1 MRQSTL
7 PTRLAVGLT
16 GVAAAVALLTPAA
29 AGAVPSGAIAAA
41 ARPAPEVTSPARN
54 VVAPVSENQVMMVVA
69 LAPVGMAG
77 PAAPAPIVLTAQ
89 PAPKKVAGGPR
100 YANEVQW
107 GMQYA
112 GDGASAGVG
121 LGAMYGGIAGAVIGG
136 TLGGIV
142 AALASVVSGGTLTIP
157 MVLVGVG
164 IGAAAGGLAGVVIG
178 GVIGAVSGAVRGY
191 NEGVADAQY
200 YNRMLRA
207 NAQGVSATRTITASK
222 PASKAVPVRAQR
234 LDQSA
239 LTPPREI
246 PDVKLPPE
254 AHRFIDEAKLVIA
267 RAFGI
272 PTPK

>member
-1 MRQSTL
+1 MRRSTL
-7 PTRLAVGLT
+7 PTRLSVGLT
-16 GVAAAVALLTPAA
+16 GVAAAAALLTPAA
-29 AGAVPSGAIAAA
+29 AGAAPSGPIAAA
-41 ARPAPEVTSPARN
+41 AKPVHAAQAPARS
-54 VVAPVSENQVMMVVA
+54 VAPSVPGNQMMIVVS

-77 PAAPAPIVLTAQ
+77 PAAPTPIVLTAK

-121 LGAMYGGIAGAVIGG
+121 LGAVYGGIAGAAIGG

-142 AALASVVSGGTLTIP
+142 AALASVISGGTLTIP

-222 PASKAVPVRAQR
+222 PASKAVPVQR

-246 PDVKLPPE
+246 PDVKLPLE